1 MEIEIGNPDTMSE
14 QVPKRGPGRPRKDG
28 SPAQPRRP
36 RKSTA
41 EARKQ
46 ASEICTAL
54 VAMGQVATV
63 AVCTEVLNREVSEAD
78 YLTEAEMVA
87 LGEAISAEMLA
98 SVRARKWLDRAVK
111 VSPHLA
117 LMQTVFMIAVP
128 RLQRHHIIPGGGDND
143 NGEQA
148 ESSFSME
155 TGGTSGDSGG
165 YRFGENHTGADT
177 FDALGLYHSTP
188 V

>member
-1 MEIEIGNPDTMSE
+1 MEVEIGNPDTMTE

-28 SPAQPRRP
+28 SPAQPRKP
-36 RKSTA
+36 RKSTV

-63 AVCTEVLNREVSEAD
+63 SVLTQVLQKSVDESD
-78 YLTEAEMVA
+78 YLTEDEMVA
-87 LGEAISAEMLA
+87 LGDAISAEMLA

-117 LMQTVFMIAVP
+117 LMQVAFAIAVP
-128 RLQRHHIIPGGGDND
+128 RLQRHGIIPGGMHERSETDTTVP
-143 NGEQA
+143 
-148 ESSFSME
+148 ME
-155 TGGTSGDSGG
+155 TGGTPSDSGR
-165 YRFGENHTGADT
+165 YWFGENNTGT
-177 FDALGLYHSTP
+177 NPFDALGLHHSAP